1 MSIQTAADQQ
11 IASLKNLSAI
21 FSIAIFHLH
30 AYRASAA
37 PGGGSAQL
45 SPYAPIMPHTAPIP
59 HHNRIKIRHQIY
71 ANIWQDSGPKCNHK
85 RTPSNPGLIMAQIQT
100 RNVANIIPAYLGQ
113 LVGFFWRHTAPKTGA
128 VSGTIQFRQTLAS
141 IWYKIGPIRNPQMG
155 KNIMPALPSG
165 RVGIIFLS
173 RSKNFKR

>member
-1 MSIQTAADQQ
+1 MIEIKIYPGYGLQCAHIQGISLSI
-11 IASLKNLSAI
+11 LV
-21 FSIAIFHLH
+21 
-30 AYRASAA
+30 
-37 PGGGSAQL
+37 
-45 SPYAPIMPHTAPIP
+45 PIM
-59 HHNRIKIRHQIY
+59 
-71 ANIWQDSGPKCNHK
+71 G
-85 RTPSNPGLIMAQIQT
+85 QIQT

-113 LVGFFWRHTAPKTGA
+113 SVGFFWRHTAAKTGA
-128 VSGTIQFRQTLAS
+128 VSGTIQLRQTLAS

>member
-59 HHNRIKIRHQIY
+59 HHNRIQIRHQIY
-71 ANIWQDSGPKCNHK
+71 ANISP
-85 RTPSNPGLIMAQIQT
+85 M
-100 RNVANIIPAYLGQ
+100 
-113 LVGFFWRHTAPKTGA
+113 
-128 VSGTIQFRQTLAS
+128 
-141 IWYKIGPIRNPQMG
+141 
-155 KNIMPALPSG
+155 
-165 RVGIIFLS
+165 LS
-173 RSKNFKR
+173 RYCPNLDPFQSQTADR